1 MFIADP
7 ENEISQPSRATSDVQ
22 IRRPSV
28 RSAAVGAEVIGS
40 ARLTQPVHSVTQGL
54 Y

>member
-22 IRRPSV
+22 ITRRDSMTATP
-28 RSAAVGAEVIGS
+28 
-40 ARLTQPVHSVTQGL
+40 LP
-54 Y
+54 